1 MSYRA
6 NLTDKAQSE
15 LEAATFEN
23 GISVFED
30 AKTRVI
36 AKGVETAPQRTAN
49 AGSTI
54 RNNAGVVMPWN
65 DRPDKFLEKTQGKRA

>member
-23 GISVFED
+23 GVPVFED

-36 AKGVETAPQRTAN
+36 AKGVETAPQRTSN
-49 AGSTI
+49 AGSTL
-54 RNNAGVVMPWN
+54 RNNAGVIMPWS
-65 DRPDKFLEKTQGKRA
+65 DRPDKFIETIQGKA